1 MQTFTLCLY
10 NITILYYTILYCTY
24 TSLTT
29 DACMWEECEVSIVM
43 GYKTQHFDSKPSSV
57 SSTVEVVMFLCSSLC
72 SVRFDFVFQLCC
84 NITIKLVVT
93 ASGAA

>member
-1 MQTFTLCLY
+1 MMGYKTQ
-10 NITILYYTILYCTY
+10 
-24 TSLTT
+24 
-29 DACMWEECEVSIVM
+29 ACMWEECEVSIVM

-84 NITIKLVVT
+84 NITIEFVVRA